1 MVSIHAPR
9 VGCDCG
15 GGRRAIYAIPFQ
27 FTHPVWGATQSEHC
41 TPCRSTFQ
49 FTHPVWGATHSNG
62 TTITITAFQFTH
74 PVWGA
79 TIDLDR
85 VEAVINVSIHA
96 PRVGCDP
103 QQAKVLKSEIMFQF
117 THPVWGATPSKQR
130 Y

>member
-49 FTHPVWGATHSNG
+49 FTHPVWGATQQS
-62 TTITITAFQFTH
+62 Q
-74 PVWGA
+74 
-79 TIDLDR
+79 
-85 VEAVINVSIHA
+85 VEGLIFPVSIHA
-96 PRVGCDP
+96 PRVGCD
-103 QQAKVLKSEIMFQF
+103 
-117 THPVWGATPSKQR
+117 
-130 Y
+130 